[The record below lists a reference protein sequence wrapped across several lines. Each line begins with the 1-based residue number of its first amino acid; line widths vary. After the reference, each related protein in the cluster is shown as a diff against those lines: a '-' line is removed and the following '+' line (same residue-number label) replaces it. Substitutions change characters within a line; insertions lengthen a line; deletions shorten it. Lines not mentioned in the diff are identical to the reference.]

1 MVWDVLWS
9 FIVFVLLVAAVAGY
23 GLREKPPAVKPPEER
38 EEAEKD
44 PRHEI

>member
-23 GLREKPPAVKPPEER
+23 GLREKTPAAKQPEEKD
-38 EEAEKD
+38 AEKEQ
-44 PRHEI
+44 RHET